1 MNRKERYALILC
13 FLLLLTL
20 CTGCAQQTPPETT
33 GPSTG
38 TEGAMNLEG
47 TAPQSYPLPQEN
59 RKARST
65 SLWGVASTVSDG
77 YFYGREYLRYYD
89 AQSGRT
95 MILCSQPG
103 CPHNDSTCQAWLG
116 NASMMVEY
124 KGILYYVLSDDAGE
138 RLCAKDLS
146 SGEITELDGWKHTE
160 DFFYQCAL
168 GVCAYDHITVS
179 LRKVPNDIRNPQGEE
194 PDVTFLYDLKTG
206 EKRELPREKE
216 GESISVLAMNQE
228 YALAQYARYVG
239 DDPQSDVFYDDYALR
254 LYRISDGS
262 YTTVSTEE
270 ENGYHP
276 TGDPSKTYG
285 NVVVFQEKDTLCL
298 YDLDKLEK
306 RELLTMDNIIN
317 YLILDGKVFFI
328 TEEGPMGTPEQAVGV
343 YYADLETGKPM
354 RLENGGNTQVME
366 MGLGWEG
373 DSFFAVTWKSGR
385 YIIPKADFYLDNYE
399 AAKPGG
405 F

>member
-1 MNRKERYALILC
+1 MKTQKVLILVLC
-13 FLLLLTL
+13 LLTISGFFF
-20 CTGCAQQTPPETT
+20 GCVSGIEQASSQA
-33 GPSTG
+33 STE
-38 TEGAMNLEG
+38 TEGATNLEG

-116 NASMMVEY
+116 NASIMVEY
-124 KGILYYVLSDDAGE
+124 KEILYYVLSDDAGE

-146 SGEITELDGWKHTE
+146 TGEITELDAWKHTE
-160 DFFYQCAL
+160 DYFYSCAL
-168 GVCAYDHITVS
+168 ERCAYDRMTVF
-179 LRKVPNDIRNPQGEE
+179 LRKIPNEIRNPQGEE
-194 PDVTFLYDLKTG
+194 SRETFLYDLKTG
-206 EKRELPREKE
+206 EKQALTWEEE
-216 GESISVLAMNQE
+216 GESISILAMNRD
-228 YALAQYARYVG
+228 YALAQYARYLG
-239 DDPQSDVFYDDYALR
+239 DDPQSDVFYDNYALR
-254 LYRISDGS
+254 LYRFSDGS
-262 YTTVSTEE
+262 YTIISSEE
-270 ENGYHP
+270 ENGFHP

-285 NVVVFQEKDTLCL
+285 NIVVFQEKDTLCL

-317 YLILDGKVFFI
+317 YLIMDGKVFFI

-354 RLENGGNTQVME
+354 RLENGGNTEVME

-373 DSFFAVTWKSGR
+373 NSFFAVTGKGGK
-385 YIIPKADFYLDNYE
+385 YIIPKADFYQDNYE
-399 AAKPGG
+399 AARPGG
-405 F
+405 Y